1 MGHNQTAKG
10 MLRFEKVKSSS
21 TLPGGLVQVKV
32 SGVLKAE
39 GAIVGNFIKD
49 GRYAVI
55 GEQHY
60 DPKSREWRRRPLV
73 GRRRERLAN
82 AAGVT
87 VAHAK
92 GKMVVDSK
100 MLGDAPLA
108 GVQKNSDRVE
118 ASKLRITKMIRPK
131 ASRASPFT
139 KKARRAGVKHVAK
152 PPHAL
157 AAPPFRG

>member
-49 GRYAVI
+49 GRYVVT

-60 DPKSREWRRRPLV
+60 DPKSREWRNAHWSV
-73 GRRRERLAN
+73 DVTSDLAN
-82 AAGVT
+82 AAGIT
-87 VAHAK
+87 VAQAK

-100 MLGDAPLA
+100 MLGDVPPA
-108 GVQKNSDRVE
+108 GLQKNSDR
-118 ASKLRITKMIRPK
+118 P
-131 ASRASPFT
+131 RASE
-139 KKARRAGVKHVAK
+139 AAK
-152 PPHAL
+152 E
-157 AAPPFRG
+157 